1 MDKIIGLVKGFAGDM
16 LEDYL
21 KGKFILLLIAALM
34 VGFSLGFMVGRP
46 STKPAAVAAQPD
58 AAAQAKWQK
67 EFFRKAE
74 GKY

>member
-1 MDKIIGLVKGFAGDM
+1 MDKIMGLIKNLAGGM

-46 STKPAAVAAQPD
+46 STQPVAEAAQPD
-58 AAAQAKWQK
+58 SAAQAKWQK
-67 EFFRKAE
+67 DFFRKAE